1 MISKDSNDKKKFQ
14 LVPNTC
20 LAQFAKK
27 KLVQCLWLFDVSV
40 DDEAGDYGSYHGS
53 PGGSPHKS
61 VLITSPSGPR
71 SGQAGGQGHIT

>member
-1 MISKDSNDKKKFQ
+1 MISKDSNDKK
-14 LVPNTC
+14 VPTGSKHRSGPIC
-20 LAQFAKK
+20 KK
-27 KLVQCLWLFDVSV
+27 KSVQCLWLFDVSV

>member
-1 MISKDSNDKKKFQ
+1 MDSNDKKK
-14 LVPNTC
+14 VPTGSKHRSGPIC
-20 LAQFAKK
+20 KK
-27 KLVQCLWLFDVSV
+27 KSVQCLWLFDVSV